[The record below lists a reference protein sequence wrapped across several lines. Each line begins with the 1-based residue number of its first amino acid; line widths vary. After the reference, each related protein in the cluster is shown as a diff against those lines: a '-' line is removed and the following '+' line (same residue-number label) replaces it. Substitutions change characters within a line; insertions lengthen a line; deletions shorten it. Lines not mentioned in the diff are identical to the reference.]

1 MDIAVEQS
9 NELVLRGDWGILYH
23 SETAEEM
30 ETINTVVLFF
40 SCEVIMYHSLD
51 GLNNKNLSS
60 VPEIRLPRSNYWQCY
75 SF

>member
-1 MDIAVEQS
+1 MDIAVEQI
-9 NELVLRGDWGILYH
+9 NEFWEVIEEFCI
-23 SETAEEM
+23 SETAKEM

-40 SCEVIMYHSLD
+40 SGEVIMYHSLD

-60 VPEIRLPRSNYWQCY
+60 VLEIRLPRSNYWQCY